1 MSNSDVFTGHC
12 LPSAGFKKRHHFAT
26 LFLYSIHRH
35 LTRPLRQAPGRV
47 IVRHP
52 LALLAVIFLLL
63 ASAVSRAAPEF
74 PAPPASGAWLNG
86 SLDLLEDPDGN
97 LAVEDLELTS
107 VHLA

>member
-1 MSNSDVFTGHC
+1 M
-12 LPSAGFKKRHHFAT
+12 
-26 LFLYSIHRH
+26 
-35 LTRPLRQAPGRV
+35 
-47 IVRHP
+47 RHP

-97 LAVEDLELTS
+97 LAVEDLEQTEQAGRFVAAAGRTS
-107 VHLA
+107 VGLSRSVWWLRLDLPRREAVSGGWWLEVASASLHDLR

>member
-1 MSNSDVFTGHC
+1 M
-12 LPSAGFKKRHHFAT
+12 
-26 LFLYSIHRH
+26 
-35 LTRPLRQAPGRV
+35 
-47 IVRHP
+47 RHP

-97 LAVEDLELTS
+97 LAVEDLEQAEQAGRFVAAAGRTS
-107 VHLA
+107 VCLLYTSPRPRDP

>member
-1 MSNSDVFTGHC
+1 M
-12 LPSAGFKKRHHFAT
+12 
-26 LFLYSIHRH
+26 
-35 LTRPLRQAPGRV
+35 
-47 IVRHP
+47 RHP

-97 LAVEDLELTS
+97 LAVEDLEQAEQAGRFVAAAGRDRKS
-107 VHLA
+107 VV